1 MKKTADVIQNIYRF
15 LVIGCFLIIITF
27 LCAYNAASTAV
38 LINWEHTVYIAD
50 SVKLHL
56 VFIALSVIFVI
67 LLKKSGA
74 YRFVCE
80 KLEDDKIFGRC
91 KFFLIITILFLSCLW
106 ALSTQFMP
114 GVDEYA
120 VQQAVEE
127 VLEGNYDSFAPLA
140 YMDEYPNNW
149 GFFLFSYVI
158 AKIFGKMNYIVIQ
171 LIIAVTIALAFKAL
185 SEIAELFEIGR
196 VGQLMVLLVG
206 VLFIPFTFY
215 SMMVYGNLPGVCF
228 ALFAVK
234 YEIKYLKDGGKIYHA
249 CTSGICIAIGVAFK
263 SNMQIYFLAM
273 LFTAVIHVF
282 KSWKKALAL
291 VLILISAYAVQS
303 VGIALIIRSMTGCV
317 LDKPIT
323 SLAWVAMGLQDGDLA
338 PGWWN
343 NYSVKTYFECGGDV
357 VKHSAVVKSSI
368 SDSLSNFIANPDY
381 AVEFFTKKTLST
393 WANPTFQC
401 FATVRNGSYLAIPE
415 WMLEMLSYSSQK
427 SMTEYLDVIAFL
439 VYFGSLLYVLTEDFK
454 RTDKLILPMT
464 FVGGFLFYLVWEAKA
479 RYGLMFFIVLIPCA
493 VKGFS
498 RTATLITEKIGQ
510 IKQSK
515 NEEKS
520 EKSERKMSSKFAL
533 RLGAVAVSLAVFVAL
548 YAVKFNLVLN
558 QDTGEYLSYV
568 ENSPDEEEV
577 EYLGQTDEDK

>member
-1 MKKTADVIQNIYRF
+1 MKKTADIIQNIYRF
-15 LVIGCFLIIITF
+15 LVVGCFLIIITF

-38 LINWEHTVYIAD
+38 LINWEHTAYIAD

-56 VFIALSVIFVI
+56 AFIVLSLILVI
-67 LLKKSGA
+67 LLKRSGA
-74 YRFVCE
+74 YHFICR

-91 KFFLIITILFLSCLW
+91 KFFLIITILALSCLW
-106 ALSTQFMP
+106 VLSTQFKP

-127 VLEGNYDSFAPLA
+127 VLEGNYESFAPLA

-149 GFFLFSYVI
+149 GFFLFSYIV
-158 AKIFGKMNYIVIQ
+158 ARIFGKMNYIVIQ

-196 VGQLMVLLVG
+196 AGQLLVLLVG

-215 SMMVYGNLPGVCF
+215 SMMVYGNLPGVAF
-228 ALFAVK
+228 ALIAVK

-249 CTSGICIAIGVAFK
+249 VISGVSIAVGVAFK

-273 LFTAVIHVF
+273 IFTAVIHVF

-291 VLILISAYAVQS
+291 VLILIAAYAVQS
-303 VGIALIIRSMTGCV
+303 FGIALIIRSMTGCA

-343 NYSVKTYFECGGDV
+343 NYSVKTYFECGGDA

-368 SDSLSNFIANPDY
+368 SDSLSNFISNPDY
-381 AVEFFTKKTLST
+381 AVEFFTKKILST

-401 FATVRNGSYLAIPE
+401 YATVRNGTYLAVPK

-479 RYGLMFFIVLIPCA
+479 RYGLMFFIVLVPCA

-498 RTATLITEKIGQ
+498 RTATLITEKIKK
-510 IKQSK
+510 IKQ
-515 NEEKS
+515 NRQTKS
-520 EKSERKMSSKFAL
+520 TESGERKINRKLAARFVV
-533 RLGAVAVSLAVFVAL
+533 VAVSLAVFVAL
-548 YAVKFNLVLN
+548 YAVKFNFVLN

-568 ENSPDEEEV
+568 ENSPDEEEIK
-577 EYLGQTDEDK
+577 YLGQADDSK

>member
-15 LVIGCFLIIITF
+15 LVVGCFLIIITF

-56 VFIALSVIFVI
+56 VFIVLSIIFVI
-67 LLKKSGA
+67 LLKRSGA
-74 YRFVCE
+74 YRFVCK

-91 KFFLIITILFLSCLW
+91 KFFLIITILVLSCLW
-106 ALSTQFMP
+106 VLSTQFKP

-127 VLEGNYDSFAPLA
+127 VLEGNYESFAPLA

-149 GFFLFSYVI
+149 GFFLFSYIV
-158 AKIFGKMNYIVIQ
+158 ARIFGKMNYIVIQ

-196 VGQLMVLLVG
+196 AGQLLVLLVG
-206 VLFIPFTFY
+206 VLFTPFTFY
-215 SMMVYGNLPGVCF
+215 SMMVYGNLPGVAF
-228 ALFAVK
+228 ALIAVK

-249 CTSGICIAIGVAFK
+249 VISGVSIAVGVAFK

-273 LFTAVIHVF
+273 IFTAVIYVF

-291 VLILISAYAVQS
+291 VLILIAAYAVQS
-303 VGIALIIRSMTGCV
+303 VGIALIIRSMTGCA

-343 NYSVKTYFECGGDV
+343 NYSVKTYFECGGDA

-368 SDSLSNFIANPDY
+368 SDSLSNFISNPDY
-381 AVEFFTKKTLST
+381 AVEFFTKKILST

-401 FATVRNGSYLAIPE
+401 YATVRNGTYLAVPK

-498 RTATLITEKIGQ
+498 RTAALITEKIKKIRQ
-510 IKQSK
+510 NRQT
-515 NEEKS
+515 KS
-520 EKSERKMSSKFAL
+520 TESGERKINRKLVARFVV
-533 RLGAVAVSLAVFVAL
+533 VAVSLAVFIAL
-548 YAVKFNLVLN
+548 YAVKFNFVLN

-568 ENSPDEEEV
+568 ENSPDEEEIK
-577 EYLGQTDEDK
+577 YLGQTDESK

>member
-1 MKKTADVIQNIYRF
+1 MRKTANVIQNIYRF
-15 LVIGCFLIIITF
+15 LVIGCFLIIMAF

-38 LINWEHTVYIAD
+38 LINWEHTAYIAD
-50 SVKLHL
+50 SVKLNL
-56 VFIALSVIFVI
+56 AFVILSVILII

-74 YRFVCE
+74 YRFVCR
-80 KLEDDKIFGRC
+80 KLEDDKIFGKC
-91 KFFLIITILFLSCLW
+91 KIFLIITILSLSCLW
-106 ALSTQFMP
+106 ALSTQFVP

-149 GFFLFSYVI
+149 GFFLFSYLV
-158 AKIFGKMNYIVIQ
+158 ARVFGKMNYIVIQ
-171 LIIAVTIALAFKAL
+171 LIVAVTIAFAFKAL
-185 SEIAELFEIGR
+185 SEIAELFEVGR
-196 VGQLMVLLVG
+196 AGQLMVLLVG

-228 ALFAVK
+228 ALIAVK

-249 CTSGICIAIGVAFK
+249 CLSGICIAIGVAFK

-273 LFTAVIHVF
+273 VFTAIIHVF

-291 VLILISAYAVQS
+291 ALILIAAYAAQS
-303 VGIALIIRSMTGCV
+303 YGIALIIRSMTGCA

-323 SLAWVAMGLQDGDLA
+323 SLAWVAMGLQEGDLA

-343 NYSVKTYFECGGDV
+343 SYSIKTYFQCGGDAVEHSIV
-357 VKHSAVVKSSI
+357 VKASI
-368 SDSLSNFIANPDY
+368 NDSLSNFIANPGY
-381 AVEFFTKKTLST
+381 AVEFFTKKILST
-393 WANPTFQC
+393 WANPSFQC
-401 FATVRNGSYLAIPE
+401 FATVRNGSYLAVPE
-415 WMLEMLSYSSQK
+415 WMLKLLSYSSQK
-427 SMTEYLDVIAFL
+427 SITEYLNVPAFL
-439 VYFGSLLYVLTEDFK
+439 IYFGSLLYVLTEDFK
-454 RTDKLILPMT
+454 RTDKLILPMI

-498 RTATLITEKIGQ
+498 RTASLITEKIGKIRQ
-510 IKQSK
+510 MKQRK

-520 EKSERKMSSKFAL
+520 ERRINRRLVL
-533 RLGAVAVSLAVFVAL
+533 RFGAVAVSLAVFVAL
-548 YAVKFNLVLN
+548 YAVKFNSVLN
-558 QDTGEYLSYV
+558 QDTGAYLSYV

-577 EYLGQTDEDK
+577 EYLGQTDED